1 MLVRADFMAIEWS
14 GWPAAGWPSSTSD
27 VSGAA
32 GAPPGHREQD
42 VSSEDVPEGL
52 ESP

>member
-1 MLVRADFMAIEWS
+1 MLVRADFMPIEWS
-14 GWPAAGWPSSTSD
+14 GCGLFWI
-27 VSGAA
+27 GAMYQA
-32 GAPPGHREQD
+32 RPGRLRDIEQD